1 MVTLTSSDARKNF
14 AETVRRSQTEPVV
27 IERRG
32 RREAIM
38 LAPEEFDRLVEA
50 AEELDDIA
58 AFDAAISEEGEN
70 IPWGEL
76 KAELGWE

>member
-1 MVTLTSSDARKNF
+1 MATLSSSDARKNF
-14 AETVRRSQTEPVV
+14 ADTVRRSQTEPVV

-32 RREAIM
+32 RREAVM

-58 AFDAAISEEGEN
+58 AFDAAMSEEGEN
-70 IPWGEL
+70 ILWDEL
-76 KAELGWE
+76 KAELGWV

>member
-1 MVTLTSSDARKNF
+1 MVTLSSSDARKNF
-14 AETVRRSQTEPVV
+14 ADTVRRSQTEPVV

-32 RREAIM
+32 RREAVM

-58 AFDAAISEEGEN
+58 AFDAAMSEEGEN

-76 KAELGWE
+76 KAELGWV

>member
-1 MVTLTSSDARKNF
+1 MATLSSSDARKNF
-14 AETVRRSQTEPVV
+14 ADTVRRSQTEPVV

-32 RREAIM
+32 RREAVM

-58 AFDAAISEEGEN
+58 AFDAAMSEEGES
-70 IPWGEL
+70 
-76 KAELGWE
+76 